1 MQFATYIGCSF
12 KTKRVRNSA
21 DSLLP
26 IDAPE
31 ADYLYISASQLTAFG
46 NGLYTAIN
54 IYKDEIIAVF
64 KGEVLTQR
72 QAVARAVKGN
82 DKYFINLPDG
92 TILDSM
98 KVKCFAKYA
107 NDATGFAHSGFKNNA
122 EISLDDNSEVC
133 IVAIRNVK
141 AGEELFCSYGKRYW
155 KKHG

>member
-1 MQFATYIGCSF
+1 MT
-12 KTKRVRNSA
+12 KTTNSP
-21 DSLLP
+21 LT
-26 IDAPE
+26 IDVPE
-31 ADYLYISASQLTAFG
+31 SDYLYISASQLTASG

-54 IYKDEIIAVF
+54 IYKDEVIAVF

-72 QAVARAVKGN
+72 QAVNRAVKGN
-82 DKYFINLPDG
+82 DRYFINLPNG
-92 TILDSM
+92 TILDSR

-122 EISLDDNSEVC
+122 EISLDENSEVC

-155 KKHG
+155 QKHG

>member
-1 MQFATYIGCSF
+1 MKKPT
-12 KTKRVRNSA
+12 
-21 DSLLP
+21 DSPLT
-26 IDAPE
+26 IDVPE
-31 ADYLYISASQLTAFG
+31 ADYLYISTSQLTDSG

-54 IYKDEIIAVF
+54 IYKDEVMAVF

-72 QAVARAVKGN
+72 QAVIRAAKGN

-98 KVKCFAKYA
+98 NIKCFAKYA
-107 NDATGFAHSGFKNNA
+107 NDATGFAHSGFKNNG
-122 EISLDDNSEVC
+122 EISLDEHGEVC
-133 IVAIRNVK
+133 ILAIRNVN

>member
-1 MQFATYIGCSF
+1 MTI
-12 KTKRVRNSA
+12 TTNSQ
-21 DSLLP
+21 LT
-26 IDAPE
+26 IDVPE
-31 ADYLYISASQLTAFG
+31 SDYLYISPSQLTSSG

-54 IYKDEIIAVF
+54 IYKDEVIAVF

-72 QAVARAVKGN
+72 QAVNRAVKGN
-82 DKYFINLPDG
+82 DRYFINLPDG
-92 TILDSM
+92 TILDSR

-122 EISLDDNSEVC
+122 EISLDENSEVC